1 MIFGFLFNIAC
12 ICAGILLAITHL
24 DRLDGTS
31 DFFNNIAAKL
41 RPLSATIGI
50 TTIIIGIIFLFSWH
64 CIIYALIGIICGII
78 LLPQKLAKI
87 PGIGD
92 ELYAFSGKMKVYQ
105 VLFGDAALILG
116 ILSLLGWN
124 PLC

>member
-1 MIFGFLFNIAC
+1 MIFGLLFNVAC

-24 DRLDGTS
+24 DRLDGKS

-41 RPLSATIGI
+41 RPISATIGVA
-50 TTIIIGIIFLFSWH
+50 IIVIGLIFLFSWH

-92 ELYAFSGKMKVYQ
+92 ELYRFSARMKEYQ
-105 VLFGDAALILG
+105 VIFGDAALILG
-116 ILSLLGWN
+116 ILSFIGWN
-124 PLC
+124 PFC

>member
-24 DRLDGTS
+24 DRLDGSS

-41 RPLSATIGI
+41 RPLSATIGVA
-50 TTIIIGIIFLFSWH
+50 TIIIGILFLLNWH
-64 CIIYALIGIICGII
+64 CVIYALIGIICGII
-78 LLPQKLAKI
+78 LLPHKLAKI